1 MISTQ
6 WVGGSGKRGWSFAWL
21 MALCVIALFGTA
33 QSGRASDDRREV
45 KVMIISMFGPEGQ
58 VWIDNLKLDRQ
69 VRVRGL
75 SSDYPTIHCNADKV
89 CQMTTGMGHANV
101 AASTMALLLS
111 ERFDLRRTYFL
122 IAGIAGIDP
131 SQGTTGSAAWARYL
145 IDYGIS
151 WEIDAREMPSTWPNG
166 YIGIFTGGPGVKPSF
181 DYRTELFQLDE
192 ALLQKILSLT
202 QSVTLTDTAQ
212 AQAYRANY
220 PQAPANQPPRVIQ
233 CDTAAGD
240 TWFHG
245 KILGERAASWTKT
258 LTDGQGVYCTT
269 QQEDNA
275 TLNALTRGAQAGLND
290 IKRVAV
296 LRTAS
301 NFDRPYPGQSA
312 FESLSGNSGGFAPA
326 IANLYA
332 AGGPFVA
339 EVVRNW
345 RTWRRGVPA
354 H

>member
-1 MISTQ
+1 MNSNRCGNKLARFGRISL
-6 WVGGSGKRGWSFAWL
+6 WVALSFLA
-21 MALCVIALFGTA
+21 ALAASTP
-33 QSGRASDDRREV
+33 SRAGDDAREV

-58 VWIDNLKLDRQ
+58 GWIENLKLDQ
-69 VRVRGL
+69 TVPVIGL
-75 SSDYPTIHCNADKV
+75 SSDYPAVHCNSDDV

-111 ERFDLRRTYFL
+111 RQFDLRRTYFL

-131 SQGTTGSAAWARYL
+131 GRGTTGSAAWARYL
-145 IDYGIS
+145 VDYGIS
-151 WEIDAREMPSTWPNG
+151 WEIDAREMPADWPNG
-166 YIGIFTGGPGVKPSF
+166 YIGIFTTGPGVKPTL

-192 ALLQKILSLT
+192 ALLQKILALT
-202 QSVTLTDTAQ
+202 GSAVLTDTAD

-220 PQAPANQPPRVIQ
+220 PNAPANQPPKVVQ

-245 KILGERAASWTKT
+245 RILGERAASWTKT
-258 LTDGQGVYCTT
+258 LTDGKGVYCTT

-275 TLNALTRGAQAGLND
+275 TLNALTRGSQAGLND

-301 NFDRPYPGQSA
+301 NFDRPYPGQTA
-312 FESLSGNSGGFAPA
+312 FESLSGNSGGFVPA

-339 EVVRNW
+339 DVVRHW
-345 RTWRRGVPA
+345 GKWKRGVPA
-354 H
+354 P